1 MRECFPRLSYCIS
14 DIVVLVGVDKLYS
27 SRYLERALLFA
38 KQANTNIQDVE
49 LPVLII
55 INNKEDVDACD
66 FDIKATSLCVGA
78 RRRGDDGWAA
88 SSSCARARGAHP
100 PAPPTHPR
108 RLSLLPPS
116 PRAPA
121 GASPR

>member
-1 MRECFPRLSYCIS
+1 VRECFPRLSYCVS

-55 INNKEDVDACD
+55 INNKEDVDACE
-66 FDIKATSLCVGA
+66 FDIKTTSL
-78 RRRGDDGWAA
+78 
-88 SSSCARARGAHP
+88 
-100 PAPPTHPR
+100 
-108 RLSLLPPS
+108 
-116 PRAPA
+116 
-121 GASPR
+121 